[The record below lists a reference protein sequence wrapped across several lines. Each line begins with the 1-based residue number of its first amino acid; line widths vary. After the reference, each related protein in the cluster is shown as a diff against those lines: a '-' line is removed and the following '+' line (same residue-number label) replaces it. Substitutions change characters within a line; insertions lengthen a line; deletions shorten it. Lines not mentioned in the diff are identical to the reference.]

1 MYRLSSR
8 LYKWTRTTTG
18 SELRVAKARKRKRGG
33 GVEIECIVP
42 VYRGGAFT
50 RHSQKI

>member
-18 SELRVAKARKRKRGG
+18 SELRVAKARKRRSWGG
-33 GVEIECIVP
+33 GVEIECIV
-42 VYRGGAFT
+42 VALT
-50 RHSQKI
+50 RHSQNI